1 MKSTASIKEIRTAHR
16 EMVRKLHP
24 DAIGLQS
31 ADLSLALSAVSQA
44 WSVLGDPATRRE
56 YDKSLAEQSATKRSN
71 NSHGSASSKSG
82 PVDDFV
88 EQSDFEIPQIIVRA
102 QFPWRFMLTLIGIGA
117 LLILALR
124 STVSTNIPQGP
135 DSLIQSGSCVAL
147 DETQA
152 VYEVSCDQPN
162 DGVVR
167 QLIGFDMTCPSDTFG
182 YRDRQGMGIACLE
195 P

>member
-1 MKSTASIKEIRTAHR
+1 MKSTASIKEIRAAHR

-56 YDKSLAEQSATKRSN
+56 YDKSLAQQSAPKRSDK
-71 NSHGSASSKSG
+71 SYQSSDSKSK
-82 PVDDFV
+82 PLDDFV
-88 EQSDFEIPQIIVRA
+88 EEPDFEVPRIIVRA

-147 DETQA
+147 DATQA
-152 VYEVSCDQPN
+152 VYEVSCDQPH

>member
-1 MKSTASIKEIRTAHR
+1 MKSTASIKEIRAAHR

-56 YDKSLAEQSATKRSN
+56 YDKSLAQQSAPKRTDKSYQ
-71 NSHGSASSKSG
+71 SSDSKSR
-82 PVDDFV
+82 PLDDFV
-88 EQSDFEIPQIIVRA
+88 EEPDFEVPRIIVRA

-117 LLILALR
+117 LLSLALR

-147 DETQA
+147 DATQA

>member
-1 MKSTASIKEIRTAHR
+1 MKSTASIKEIRAAHR

-44 WSVLGDPATRRE
+44 WSVLGDPVTRRE
-56 YDKSLAEQSATKRSN
+56 YDKSLAQQSAPKRTDKSYQ
-71 NSHGSASSKSG
+71 SSDSKSR
-82 PVDDFV
+82 PLDDFV
-88 EQSDFEIPQIIVRA
+88 EEPDFEVPRIIVRA

-147 DETQA
+147 DATQA